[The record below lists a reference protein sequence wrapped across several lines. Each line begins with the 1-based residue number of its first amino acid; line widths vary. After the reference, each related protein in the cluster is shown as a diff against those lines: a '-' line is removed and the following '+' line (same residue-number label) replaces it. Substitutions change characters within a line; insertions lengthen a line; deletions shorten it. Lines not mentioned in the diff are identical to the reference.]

1 MKKILVT
8 GGAGFIGSHLID
20 GLLKDGYKVTNI
32 DDFNP
37 YYDPTIKEKNVANHL
52 NYKDY
57 SLYRIDICNYEKME
71 EVFKSH
77 KFDMVIHLAARAGVR
92 PSIEEPILYQEVNGR
107 GTQNI
112 LELSK
117 THGVKKLVLASSS
130 SVYGNNPKVPFSETD
145 VVDFAISPYAATK
158 KSNEVMGHVYH
169 SLYGMDMIFL
179 RFFTVYGPRQRPDL
193 AIHKFTKLMLEEK
206 PIPFYGDGT
215 NARDYTYIDDIID
228 GVRKSMNYL
237 SNHDK
242 VYEIINLGE
251 STPITLIKMVD
262 TISKVLGKK
271 PILNKLPMQLG
282 DVNQTFADI
291 TKARKLLGYNPNTDF
306 EKGIHNFINWYLKV
320 NK

>member
-1 MKKILVT
+1 
-8 GGAGFIGSHLID
+8 
-20 GLLKDGYKVTNI
+20 
-32 DDFNP
+32 
-37 YYDPTIKEKNVANHL
+37 
-52 NYKDY
+52 
-57 SLYRIDICNYEKME
+57 
-71 EVFKSH
+71 
-77 KFDMVIHLAARAGVR
+77 
-92 PSIEEPILYQEVNGR
+92 
-107 GTQNI
+107 
-112 LELSK
+112 
-117 THGVKKLVLASSS
+117 
-130 SVYGNNPKVPFSETD
+130 
-145 VVDFAISPYAATK
+145 
-158 KSNEVMGHVYH
+158 

-282 DVNQTFADI
+282 
-291 TKARKLLGYNPNTDF
+291 
-306 EKGIHNFINWYLKV
+306 
-320 NK
+320 